1 MEETGSDKQ
10 IFSLGQLNPIQ
21 ALVTFKVNEFS
32 SFFQRSLSFIKG
44 TLVML
49 HTCAVF
55 VTASY

>member
-32 SFFQRSLSFIKG
+32 SFFQDLYLLLKELLLCYTHAQFS
-44 TLVML
+44 
-49 HTCAVF
+49 
-55 VTASY
+55 